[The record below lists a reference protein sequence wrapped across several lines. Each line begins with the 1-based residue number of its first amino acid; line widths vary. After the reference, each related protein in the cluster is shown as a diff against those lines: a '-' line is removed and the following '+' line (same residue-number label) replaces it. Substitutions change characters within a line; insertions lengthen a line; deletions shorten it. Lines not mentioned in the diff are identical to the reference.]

1 MLWIGGATGSGKTSI
16 SRALAYRHDLQLYNV
31 DHRTFDHQRRV
42 RVPPVVRWDRPP
54 QELVEHFLSYS
65 YDRFALVLADLRALP
80 DVPGAIAEGPFLL
93 PSLLPPRA
101 DAVFLVPNAARIR
114 ATGVE
119 RGQLDVVVQR
129 NLLLAAHIATE
140 AEDFGFPVLLVDRP
154 LDGMTAR
161 VGVQLEAGPA
171 RLPRGGYLAAV
182 RRHEN
187 DVLAEQVRLYRASG
201 EAPPGSPRLLFA
213 CECGATGCDAV
224 VELTLEE
231 YDAIS
236 AAGDRSPLRRPTP

>member
-1 MLWIGGATGSGKTSI
+1 VLWIGGATGAGKTSI

-54 QELVEHFLSYS
+54 QELVEHFLAYS

-80 DVPGAIAEGPFLL
+80 DTPGAIAEGPFLL
-93 PSLLPPRA
+93 PSLLPHGA
-101 DAVFLVPNAARIR
+101 DAAFLVPTAARIR
-114 ATGVE
+114 ATGAE
-119 RGQLDVVVQR
+119 RGQLDVLVQR
-129 NLLLAAHIATE
+129 NLLLAAHIASD
-140 AEDFGFPVLLVDRP
+140 AEDWGFPVLLVDRP
-154 LDGMTAR
+154 LDGMIAR
-161 VGVQLEAGPA
+161 VGTELSAAIA
-171 RLPRGGYLAAV
+171 RLPRGGDLAAV

-201 EAPPGSPRLLFA
+201 EAPPGSPPLPFA
-213 CECGATGCDAV
+213 CECGAAGCDAV
-224 VELTLEE
+224 VELTLDE
-231 YDAIS
+231 YEAIS